1 MEEPTLRIQD
11 NQNKMVMIVNKH
23 ERCRE
28 TPLKLMKSPTHVAV
42 VKKQAMIDKILG
54 DLVIHHSF
62 FDFVKKYD
70 NASSKH
76 LKHKL
81 NTQFVARTTNRFSSN
96 THTKNI
102 ICEDEVG
109 EEYPVEND
117 CSKKCLKFTKAV
129 QLSQSF
135 VLIID
140 QKGFVEYANP
150 YFQSVSGYTQD
161 ELIGKKLG
169 FLISDI
175 ASHEEYEQLMHA
187 LSARVNW
194 KGELVST
201 KKNGEWYI
209 VMAKISP
216 IHFNEENTTNF
227 ILLGQDIT
235 SFRETEIKLERAVRE
250 KSILLSELHHRVRD
264 NLAIISGIMQLQAL
278 EEDNHNVK
286 TKLFSSVGRVQA
298 LSNVHELLYESND
311 LGRIVVGENLKRV
324 VTMVSEMFEDE
335 DVKVNVTYD
344 IEHTILNINQTH
356 ACTLILNE
364 VVTNTYKQACSLSD
378 KALKLDVK
386 LITYGKKYWLRLR
399 IT

>member
-11 NQNKMVMIVNKH
+11 NQNKMVMIINKH
-23 ERCRE
+23 ERCIE
-28 TPLKLMKSPTHVAV
+28 TSLKLMKSPTHIAV

-161 ELIGKKLG
+161 ELI
-169 FLISDI
+169 
-175 ASHEEYEQLMHA
+175 HE
-187 LSARVNW
+187 
-194 KGELVST
+194 
-201 KKNGEWYI
+201 
-209 VMAKISP
+209 
-216 IHFNEENTTNF
+216 
-227 ILLGQDIT
+227 
-235 SFRETEIKLERAVRE
+235 
-250 KSILLSELHHRVRD
+250 
-264 NLAIISGIMQLQAL
+264 
-278 EEDNHNVK
+278 
-286 TKLFSSVGRVQA
+286 
-298 LSNVHELLYESND
+298 
-311 LGRIVVGENLKRV
+311 
-324 VTMVSEMFEDE
+324 
-335 DVKVNVTYD
+335 
-344 IEHTILNINQTH
+344 
-356 ACTLILNE
+356 
-364 VVTNTYKQACSLSD
+364 
-378 KALKLDVK
+378 
-386 LITYGKKYWLRLR
+386 
-399 IT
+399 